1 MALLWCWRIP
11 MHPTNFLHMY
21 SLLLHTSVKFSHL
34 CARTWQLRN
43 KEWDLHQAGY
53 ISDRGDCTRG
63 RLGWDAVEQD
73 SSYES
78 KPTRDPSQT
87 PVWLQW
93 ALSQPCYNWSRQG
106 SFLAN
111 GRMSFMHCA
120 KDCFFFLTWI
130 RACPGNNGMGYSPA
144 ERIRWAGRVWGLQ
157 SRANES
163 AYLHFSGMRLS
174 FRRDTAGN
182 LKLLNVL
189 LHCHS
194 PKVLLQS

>member
-34 CARTWQLRN
+34 CARTWQLWN
-43 KEWDLHQAGY
+43 KEWDLHRAGY

-63 RLGWDAVEQD
+63 LLGWDAVEQD
-73 SSYES
+73 SSCES

-93 ALSQPCYNWSRQG
+93 ALSQPCYNGSRQG

-120 KDCFFFLTWI
+120 KDCFFSWPGLEPALGTMEWAAAQQKEFAELAGSEVCRAEQMRVHTCTFL
-130 RACPGNNGMGYSPA
+130 A
-144 ERIRWAGRVWGLQ
+144 WG
-157 SRANES
+157 S
-163 AYLHFSGMRLS
+163 
-174 FRRDTAGN
+174 
-182 LKLLNVL
+182 VL
-189 LHCHS
+189 GGTQL
-194 PKVLLQS
+194 VT